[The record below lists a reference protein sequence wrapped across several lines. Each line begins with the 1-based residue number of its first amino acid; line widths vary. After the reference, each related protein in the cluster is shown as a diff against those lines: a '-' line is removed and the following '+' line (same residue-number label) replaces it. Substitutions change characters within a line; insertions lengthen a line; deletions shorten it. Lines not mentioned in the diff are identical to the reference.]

1 MVGSRIYA
9 QHKTEILSQRIFVPC
24 GKCFT
29 NQGVAPLHKRTIWV
43 KTSSYFPG
51 FDMVIAVPDFSD
63 DVEYI
68 DGFLNIVLNDA
79 IRNGIDWEFIDAL

>member
-1 MVGSRIYA
+1 MSHEVIR
-9 QHKTEILSQRIFVPC
+9 
-24 GKCFT
+24 
-29 NQGVAPLHKRTIWV
+29 LHKRTIWV

-68 DGFLNIVLNDA
+68 DGFLNIVLNDS